1 MGIRIDVPGK
11 QVYQIETIVF
21 DLNGTLAVDGRLRS
35 NTRELLKN
43 LAGKVDVH
51 VLTAD
56 THHSAL
62 HIQEA
67 LGDIINVH
75 VLAGENTVESKR
87 TFIKEAGSQQTA
99 AVGNGANDMG
109 MLEEA
114 VLSIAVL
121 EAEGCSAE
129 ILLKADIVV
138 RNTDDAI
145 GLFLNPR
152 RIVATLRR

>member
-1 MGIRIDVPGK
+1 MGVRIDVPGK
-11 QVYQIETIVF
+11 QVYQINTIVF

-35 NTRELLKN
+35 TTRELLKN

-62 HIQEA
+62 HIQES
-67 LGDIINVH
+67 LGDKINMH
-75 VLAGENTVESKR
+75 VLAGENTVEAKR
-87 TFIKEAGSQQTA
+87 IFIKETGPEQTA
-99 AVGNGANDMG
+99 AVGNGANDAG

-114 VLSIAVL
+114 VLGIAVL
-121 EAEGCSAE
+121 EAEGCSAD

-138 RNTDDAI
+138 RNTDEAL
-145 GLFLNPR
+145 GLFLNPN
-152 RIVATLRR
+152 RIIATLRR